1 MGLGEAS
8 RRAGA
13 DLWLGGISVKNFC
26 LMTLTIQNSALILI
40 LYYSRTMP
48 LASTG
53 SSQRYFTS
61 TAVALNE
68 VLKLGVCLTV
78 ALYEI
83 SQTVSPSTPAT
94 SLFTTLASSVFT
106 GDSWKLAIPASLYTL
121 QNTLQYI
128 AISHLDAATL
138 QVTYQ
143 LKVFPTALFSI
154 LLLRRSLSG
163 RKWIA
168 LGLLMLGVAIVQIP
182 AASSTSLN
190 PLKEAHSRL
199 YFPRSAEGF
208 RHLGRVASRSI
219 YKRSAT
225 YEGIEEDLKLEHPNA
240 NTALGLTAA
249 VAACTV
255 SALASVYFEKILK
268 ESHYPTSVWIR
279 NVQLSFY
286 SLFPAFFIG
295 VVFVDGEAIA
305 RSGFFV
311 GYNWVV
317 WTTIAC
323 QALGGILVALCVH
336 YANNIAKSFATSIS
350 VLISLGVSVWLFDF
364 TLTTHFLIGVVLVMY
379 STYLYNTHEHSRR
392 PPPIRIHDFEKTT
405 IDPESARQRDFTL
418 KGPMT
423 PLKAEALST
432 SRPSSP
438 LLHHSRVGSSRG
450 YFAAKHHD

>member
-1 MGLGEAS
+1 
-8 RRAGA
+8 
-13 DLWLGGISVKNFC
+13 
-26 LMTLTIQNSALILI
+26 
-40 LYYSRTMP
+40 MP

-61 TAVALNE
+61 TAVFLNE
-68 VLKLGVCLTV
+68 VLKLGVSLTA

-83 SQTVSPSTPAT
+83 SRTISPSMPAT
-94 SLFTTLASSVFT
+94 SLFSTLASNVFT

-128 AISHLDAATL
+128 AISNLDAATL

-143 LKVFPTALFSI
+143 LKVFPIAIFSV
-154 LLLRRSLSG
+154 LLLKRTLSG

-190 PLKEAHSRL
+190 PLKEAHTRL
-199 YFPRSAEGF
+199 YFPRAADGL
-208 RHLGRVASRSI
+208 RNLGQAATRPI

-225 YEGIEEDLKLEHPNA
+225 YEGIEEDMLLEHPNA
-240 NTALGLTAA
+240 NTPLGLAA
-249 VAACTV
+249 AIAACTV

-268 ESHYPTSVWIR
+268 ESYTPTSVWVR

-295 VVFVDGEAIA
+295 VIFVDGESI
-305 RSGFFV
+305 SKNGFFI

-317 WTTIAC
+317 WITIAC

-350 VLISLGVSVWLFDF
+350 ILISLCVSVLLFDF
-364 TLTTHFLIGVVLVMY
+364 TLTPHVCPA
-379 STYLYNTHEHSRR
+379 SS
-392 PPPIRIHDFEKTT
+392 
-405 IDPESARQRDFTL
+405 QR
-418 KGPMT
+418 K
-423 PLKAEALST
+423 KI
-432 SRPSSP
+432 SP
-438 LLHHSRVGSSRG
+438 LTLVVPDRSFGCNIFDISLQLARATQTPASHPDS
-450 YFAAKHHD
+450 

>member
-1 MGLGEAS
+1 
-8 RRAGA
+8 
-13 DLWLGGISVKNFC
+13 
-26 LMTLTIQNSALILI
+26 
-40 LYYSRTMP
+40 MP
-48 LASTG
+48 LATTG

-61 TAVALNE
+61 TAVFLNE
-68 VLKLGVCLTV
+68 VLKLGVSLTA

-83 SQTVSPSTPAT
+83 SRTISPSMPAT
-94 SLFTTLASSVFT
+94 SLFSTLASNVFT

-128 AISHLDAATL
+128 AISNLDAATL

-143 LKVFPTALFSI
+143 LKVFPIAIFSV
-154 LLLRRSLSG
+154 LLLKRTLSG

-190 PLKEAHSRL
+190 PLKEAHTRL
-199 YFPRSAEGF
+199 YFPRTADGLRNLGSAAT
-208 RHLGRVASRSI
+208 RPI

-225 YEGIEEDLKLEHPNA
+225 YEGIEEDMLLEHPNA
-240 NTALGLTAA
+240 NTPLGLAA
-249 VAACTV
+249 AIAACTV

-268 ESHYPTSVWIR
+268 ESHTPTSVWVR

-295 VVFVDGEAIA
+295 VIFVDGESISK
-305 RSGFFV
+305 SGFFI

-317 WTTIAC
+317 WMTVAC

-350 VLISLGVSVWLFDF
+350 ILISLCVSVLLFDF
-364 TLTTHFLIGVVLVMY
+364 TLTPHFLIGVLLVMY
-379 STYLYNTHEHSRR
+379 STYLYNSHDQSRR
-392 PPPIRIHDFEKTT
+392 PPPIQIHDFEKTT
-405 IDPESARQRDFTL
+405 IDSESARQREFTL
-418 KGPMT
+418 TIPTT
-423 PLKAEALST
+423 PLKNEGLSS

-438 LLHHSRVGSSRG
+438 LVHHNRVGSSRG
-450 YFAAKHHD
+450 YFAAKHRDE